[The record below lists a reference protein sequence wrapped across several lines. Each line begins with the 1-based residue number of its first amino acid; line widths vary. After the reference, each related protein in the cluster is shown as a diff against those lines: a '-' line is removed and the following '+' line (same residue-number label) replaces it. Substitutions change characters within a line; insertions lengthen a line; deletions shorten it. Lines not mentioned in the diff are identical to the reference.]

1 MPSVEM
7 LNARTTARD
16 PAAAA
21 EDICNQ
27 FGSVKPKFVS
37 LFASRD
43 RDQRALNA
51 ALRERLP
58 KDTRLFG
65 ATTGGEIDRDG
76 MHSGSVVAAGLYG
89 DFDVAIGLGRE
100 ISRDAV
106 AAGEA
111 AIKSA
116 AQQLGARADDLG
128 TKNYVAMVVDDAFQF
143 RKEELLLGVMSMNQ
157 ALVAVGGGASD
168 TEFDPAKWSSE
179 IHVDGEVTSNSV
191 AVVLFRTR
199 APWAAMRSH
208 WYVPTG
214 QTIRLTKIDESAQRV
229 LEIDGKPAA
238 QRYAELLGVGIDEL
252 EFGKPKGFAANPVAL
267 RVGREY
273 FIRAP
278 WKPLPDGS
286 ILFANMLEQGSEL
299 ELVKATS
306 AGESTRRFFQTELP
320 ARVPNP
326 RATLIFNCAGRTVH
340 AAATGQAQELSDAF
354 KVAPPCAG
362 FNVQFEIY
370 CGFQI
375 NSTLTALSFGAS
387 S

>member
-1 MPSVEM
+1 MASVEM
-7 LNARTTARD
+7 VHARTSARD

-27 FGSVKPKFVS
+27 FGSVKPKFVAM
-37 LFASRD
+37 FASRD

-65 ATTGGEIDRDG
+65 ATTAGEIDRDG
-76 MHSGSVVAAGLYG
+76 MHTGSVVAAGLYG
-89 DFDVAIGLGRE
+89 DFDVGIGLGRDL
-100 ISRDAV
+100 SRDAV
-106 AAGEA
+106 GAGEA
-111 AIKSA
+111 AIQSA
-116 AQQLGARADDLG
+116 AQQLGARSSELG
-128 TKNYVAMVVDDAFQF
+128 SKKYVAIVMDDGYRF

-157 ALVAVGGGASD
+157 ALVAIGGGAADSEYD
-168 TEFDPAKWSSE
+168 VEKASAE
-179 IHVDGEVTSNSV
+179 IHVDGEVTTDSA
-191 AVVLFRTR
+191 AVVLFRTD

-208 WYVPTG
+208 WYTPTG
-214 QTIRLTKIDESAQRV
+214 QTVRLTKIDDTAMRV
-229 LEIDGKPAA
+229 IEIDGKPAA
-238 QRYAELLGVGIDEL
+238 QRYAELLGVGVDDL
-252 EFGKPKGFAANPVAL
+252 EFGKPNGFAANPVAL

-286 ILFANMLEQGSEL
+286 IMFANMLEQGTEL
-299 ELVKATS
+299 ELVKATP
-306 AGESTRRFFQTELP
+306 AGESTRRFLQTDLP

-326 RATLIFNCAGRTVH
+326 RATLLFHCTGRTIY
-340 AAATGQAQELSDAF
+340 ATATGQAQDLSEAF

-362 FNVQFEIY
+362 MNVHFEIY

-387 S
+387 Q